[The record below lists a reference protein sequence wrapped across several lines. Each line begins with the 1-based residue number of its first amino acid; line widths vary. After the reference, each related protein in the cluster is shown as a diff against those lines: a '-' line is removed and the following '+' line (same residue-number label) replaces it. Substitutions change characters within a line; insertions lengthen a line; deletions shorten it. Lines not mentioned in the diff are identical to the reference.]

1 MERAAMRWRDS
12 ALVLWVIKVSTV
24 KKVLV
29 PLWCENTNKQTQ
41 KAPCHY
47 SNICLLRA
55 TSSMLWALCISQATG
70 FEIFYL
76 LDSWVFSFSYKLTNL
91 VPINMVKVLVSMMS
105 RSNEFHMLFIKNK
118 FLLLSL
124 NLLLKLQIRLLNRCM
139 SDLLHVTEW
148 SSREF

>member
-1 MERAAMRWRDS
+1 MEQVAMQWRDN

-29 PLWCENTNKQTQ
+29 PLWCENKTKHTQ

-47 SNICLLRA
+47 SNICLLTA
-55 TSSMLWALCISQATG
+55 TSSMLWALCISQTSG

-105 RSNEFHMLFIKNK
+105 HSNEFHMLFIKNK
-118 FLLLSL
+118 FLLLIL
-124 NLLLKLQIRLLNRCM
+124 NLLLKLHIRLLNRCM
-139 SDLLHVTEW
+139 SDLLSVTKW
-148 SSREF
+148 CSREF